1 MRLLRTLREIAHP
14 HEPMARHTSFRVG
27 GPVRYYFEPRSWE
40 ELDRVHAWC
49 GDAGLPV
56 RTLGRGCNT
65 LVTDGPHDWAV
76 VSTQALSWLNQDG
89 NRLDVGAGYNLGRL
103 VSEAA
108 RRGLEGF
115 EGLAGIPGTLGGAVA
130 MNAGGRHGAIADRLA
145 SAVIAFPGQ
154 RPHEVGAGRLGLAYR
169 QSNVRGGLPLVL
181 SASFHLGRASSSA
194 LRARRDEI
202 LAEKRAS
209 QPMRSWS
216 AGCVFK
222 NPPGDSAGR
231 LIDACGLKGAREG
244 GALVSRKHANF
255 IVNRGDATA
264 SDILCLIDRVSQRVE
279 DEHGVRLELEIEVW
293 GDAER
298 SCHGRA

>member
-14 HEPMARHTSFRVG
+14 YEPMARHTSFRVVW
-27 GPVRYYFEPRSWE
+27 PVRYYFEPRSWE

-49 GDAGLPV
+49 VGAGLPI

-65 LVTDGPHDWAV
+65 LVTDGRHDWAV
-76 VSTQALSWLNQDG
+76 IATRRLSWLNQEGDC
-89 NRLDVGAGYNLGRL
+89 LDVGAGYNLGRL
-103 VSEAA
+103 VSEST

-115 EGLAGIPGTLGGAVA
+115 EGLAGIPGTLGGSVA
-130 MNAGGRHGAIADRLA
+130 MNAGGRHGAIADHLV

-154 RPHEVGAGRLGLAYR
+154 RPHEVRARRLGLAYR

-181 SASFHLGRASSSA
+181 SARFHLDRASSTA
-194 LRARRDEI
+194 LCARRDEI

-231 LIDACGLKGAREG
+231 LVDACGLKGTRVG

-264 SDILCLIDRVSQRVE
+264 SDILGLIDLVSQRVE
-279 DEHGVRLELEIEVW
+279 DEHGIRLELEIEVW
-293 GDAER
+293 GDEER